1 MSTELATILA
11 NNPLMIQTGV
21 DEDTAAVAGGGAN
34 QTKRLSIKGGVFRK
48 MVGGKEVG
56 AIEDRH
62 MNIIFVKMAHSASRQ
77 CYEGTYEEGKVTWCR
92 VISFTSNDF

>member
-21 DEDTAAVAGGGAN
+21 DEDTAAVAGGGGN

-77 CYEGTYEEGKVTWCR
+77 CYEGTYEEGKVA
-92 VISFTSNDF
+92 SA